1 METTRNVSNLDP
13 HDRSVVER
21 VFGQR
26 LAVSAEAVLIL
37 RVNEQAPEPSSQAE
51 GDEVPLW
58 CNVLEGL
65 SDEDLA
71 EFSAALKRR
80 SGSPSTQHD

>member
-1 METTRNVSNLDP
+1 METTRKVSNLDA
-13 HDRSVVER
+13 HDRLVVER

-26 LAVSAEAVLIL
+26 LDVSAEAVLIL
-37 RVNEQAPEPSSQAE
+37 RVKEQPPQPSSRAE
-51 GDEVPLW
+51 GDEVPAW

-71 EFSAALKRR
+71 EFSAVLETPVRLAK
-80 SGSPSTQHD
+80 

>member
-1 METTRNVSNLDP
+1 METKRHVSNLDP
-13 HDRSVVER
+13 QDRLVVER

-26 LAVSAEAVLIL
+26 LDVSTEAVLIL
-37 RVNEQAPEPSSQAE
+37 RVDEEAPQPSSRAE
-51 GDEVPLW
+51 VDDVPPW

-71 EFSAALKRR
+71 EFSAALETPVRLAQR
-80 SGSPSTQHD
+80 AT

>member
-37 RVNEQAPEPSSQAE
+37 RVNEQTPQPSTRPE
-51 GDEVPLW
+51 GDEVPPW

-71 EFSAALKRR
+71 EFSAVLETPVRLA
-80 SGSPSTQHD
+80 Q